1 MTKYERGKNPESQK
15 NLAKG
20 TPFSKE
26 NQPSSEAKKAG
37 WKKKATM
44 QEMLKYL
51 LAMDITNTKGE
62 TKNTLEVIMTAQIKE
77 AIQGNTKAAQFIR
90 DTIGEQPSL
99 DLNIPELLQI
109 NVINKKD

>member
-1 MTKYERGKNPESQK
+1 MTNYKRGKNPESQK

-26 NQPSSEAKKAG
+26 NQPSSEAKMAG

-51 LAMDITNTKGE
+51 LAMDITNKKGE

-77 AIQGNTKAAQFIR
+77 AANGNTKAAQFIR
-90 DTIGEQPSL
+90 DTIGEQPSI
-99 DLNIPELLQI
+99 DLNLPESLQI